1 MKKVGF
7 IGASDKTDLIIYI
20 ARTLELVGK
29 SVLVVDTTTMQKTRY
44 VVPSIIPTRTYI
56 TDFDNVDYAIGFE
69 SEQELTRYLGM
80 KDGEELDKTNYDFI
94 LIDIDKEET
103 IEQFGIEEESC
114 KNFYVTSFDIYSLK
128 RGMEIL
134 NSLSSNIKL
143 SKILMNYNMKKEDE
157 EYLNYLTMD
166 KRVTWND
173 FTIYVPLL
181 DENRKIIEDNQRVY
195 KARIKRLISEYQDSI
210 IYIAQNIIED
220 ISANKIKKIIKEKE
234 KN

>member
-7 IGASDKTDLIIYI
+7 IGASDKTDLIVYI
-20 ARTLELVGK
+20 AKILELTGK
-29 SVLVVDTTTMQKTRY
+29 NVLVVDTTITQKTRY
-44 VVPSIIPTRTYI
+44 VVPAINPTRTYI
-56 TDFDNVDYAIGFE
+56 TDFDNVEYAIGFE
-69 SEQELTRYLGM
+69 SEQDLTRYLGM
-80 KDGEELDKTNYDFI
+80 KDGEGLDKTNYDFV
-94 LIDIDKEET
+94 LIDIDQEET
-103 IEQFGIEEESC
+103 IEQFGMENETC

-134 NSLSSNIKL
+134 NSLSSDIKL

-181 DENRKIIEDNQRVY
+181 DENRKLIEDNQRVY
-195 KARIKRLISEYQDSI
+195 KARIKRLVPEYQDSI

-234 KN
+234 KS

>member
-7 IGASDKTDLIIYI
+7 IGASDKTDLIVYI
-20 ARTLELVGK
+20 AKILELTGK
-29 SVLVVDTTTMQKTRY
+29 NVLVVDTTIMQKTRY
-44 VVPSIIPTRTYI
+44 VVPAINPTRTYI
-56 TDFDNVDYAIGFE
+56 TDFDNIDYAIGFE
-69 SEQELTRYLGM
+69 SEQDLTRYLGM
-80 KDGEELDKTNYDFI
+80 KDGEGLDATDYDFV

-103 IEQFGIEEESC
+103 IEQFEMENETC

-134 NSLSSNIKL
+134 EGLSLNVKL

-166 KRVTWND
+166 KRVTWDD

-181 DENRKIIEDNQRVY
+181 DENRKLIEDNQRVY
-195 KARIKRLISEYQDSI
+195 KARIKRLVPEYQDSI

-234 KN
+234 KS